1 MKLKKIL
8 SAVGILF
15 IFLMSFSEFNVFAQE
30 NTGLITKCSL
40 SCEECGNGKLKISAK
55 TQASGIMSEIGF
67 ENITIQ
73 YSDDGLN
80 WYDEKN
86 IGTMIQY
93 NASHYCIDGITTDV
107 SGGHL
112 YRIVCTHTATGN
124 LFMSSETFTQTA
136 VHSSKYISA
145 SQNET
150 YHSDNNYDST
160 TTDIQTTVSTTS
172 TTSTTALSTTSSYTS
187 TSFSTVSTSSTTVTT
202 TEIQQQD
209 NTSSDSGN
217 KTNTNRIYEY
227 FGNDS
232 PVTGVTAPIASL
244 FALVIS
250 VFAVAEL
257 KKK

>member
-172 TTSTTALSTTSSYTS
+172 TTALSTTSSHTS

-209 NTSSDSGN
+209 NTSSDSGS
-217 KTNTNRIYEY
+217 KIYTIYEY

-244 FALVIS
+244 FALVVSIII
-250 VFAVAEL
+250 VAEI

>member
-172 TTSTTALSTTSSYTS
+172 TTALSTTSSHTS

-244 FALVIS
+244 FALVVSIII
-250 VFAVAEL
+250 VAEI

>member
-15 IFLMSFSEFNVFAQE
+15 IFLMSFSEFNVFAEE

-67 ENITIQ
+67 ENITVQ